1 MTKKTEFHTGGFTH
15 SGPLREGEVP
25 VILTPEYVLP
35 PGLQEQL
42 DARMHRLNRLNPL
55 HRVPNLRWYTIPV
68 LGGRMIVCDVV
79 LDGRVPA
86 GMQLGYSISD
96 SQMREYHDP
105 KWLVANAIGTLTR
118 NALNLKPQMR
128 LSDLVAEKFTQ
139 AISAAAVGLLP
150 TGLPEPRIDSIRYTS
165 SKPRRKPQA
174 GDVKFV
180 KKTGKTMIRQQVK
193 IDGAWLVSNHR
204 PVWEWV
210 EKGSERDRTSEA
222 WKAAQAAKAGAR

>member
-1 MTKKTEFHTGGFTH
+1 M
-15 SGPLREGEVP
+15 SALS
-25 VILTPEYVLP
+25 
-35 PGLQEQL
+35 
-42 DARMHRLNRLNPL
+42 
-55 HRVPNLRWYTIPV
+55 NLRWYTIPV
-68 LGGRMIVCDVV
+68 PGGRMIVCDVV

-105 KWLVANAIGTLTR
+105 KWLVTNAITTLTR

-128 LSDLVAEKFTQ
+128 LSDLVVASWAPAEK
-139 AISAAAVGLLP
+139 LK
-150 TGLPEPRIDSIRYTS
+150 PRIDSIRYTS

-180 KKTGKTMIRQQVK
+180 KKTGKTMIRQQV
-193 IDGAWLVSNHR
+193 IINHPLHGPCRQVSNGR

-210 EKGSERDRTSEA
+210 EKDGERDRTSEA
-222 WKAAQAAKAGAR
+222 WKAAQAAKAGVR